1 MIPAE
6 AKSGEDMNELS
17 GIAISKYEI
26 QMKKRLKILR
36 TQEGD

>member
-17 GIAISKYEI
+17 GIAISKYGI
-26 QMKKRLKILR
+26 QMKKS
-36 TQEGD
+36 